1 MIHATWLTR
10 YRLVLL
16 VCPFSDFLRHLPAT
30 ERLARTARVGRGV
43 RDAGDHRLDRT
54 AHPAWQLPLQASLSE
69 WEHGRLRGHHLP
81 DPDTAPGRLARFF
94 ASLTAQERTT
104 LVGRYP
110 LAVGNMNGA
119 PVELRYRANRIA
131 LGQARKVERKRMHDT
146 RLTPNGQQDAGR
158 RMHRYESL
166 MTTNRHILA
175 FDPGGSG
182 RVAEVFGNLTKADRI
197 SVVVPGVD
205 TDLLTFQRTS
215 RRYSAPV
222 GMGKAL
228 YKAER
233 AASPSTRTAVIA
245 WADYTAPAGLGID
258 SATAMRAADGAVRLN
273 ALVRGLPGSSPS
285 PCSATATA
293 RWCAAWPRAACPAG
307 WPTSRWPA
315 ARGCASR
322 TPPTCAPPH
331 RCGRCGTRTG
341 APGPGRAVHGG
352 RRVGHGADP
361 MSSAFGARVL
371 SARGADGHSGYFVPG
386 TESLSNFAEIGI
398 GAYGTVHCAGDTGGA
413 SGRVCPVRRRPDAR
427 RGAGTAV
434 CAGEGDGEAR
444 AAYDEPHG

>member
-1 MIHATWLTR
+1 MTSFDTSPQLNVWRALLALAVVFVMLATTGWTA
-10 YRLVLL
+10 
-16 VCPFSDFLRHLPAT
+16 LRT
-30 ERLARTARVGRGV
+30 QRGSTA
-43 RDAGDHRLDRT
+43 
-54 AHPAWQLPLQASLSE
+54 LQASLSE
-69 WEHGRLRGHHLP
+69 WEHGRLRGHPLP

-94 ASLTAQERTT
+94 ASLTAQERGT
-104 LVGRYP
+104 LAGRYP

-131 LGQARKVERKRMHDT
+131 LGQARKVERKRMHDP

-166 MTTNRHILA
+166 MTTDRHILA

-182 RVAEVFGNLTKADRI
+182 RVAEVFGNLTRAERV

-222 GMGKAL
+222 GMAKAL

-233 AASPSTRTAVIA
+233 TASPSTRTAVIA
-245 WADYTAPAGLGID
+245 WADYTAPAGIGID

-273 ALVRGLPGSSPS
+273 ALVRGLPGSSPVS
-285 PCSATATA
+285 LFCHSYGSVV
-293 RWCAAWPRAACPAG
+293 CG
-307 WPTSRWPA
+307 LA
-315 ARGCASR
+315 ARALPDRVADIAVAGSPGMRVANASHLR
-322 TPPTCAPPH
+322 TSAQVWAMRDADDWVQDVPYME
-331 RCGRCGTRTG
+331 
-341 APGPGRAVHGG
+341 VGG
-352 RRVGHGADP
+352 FGHGADP

-386 TESLSNFAEIGI
+386 TESLANFAEIGI
-398 GAYGTVHCAGDTGGA
+398 GAYRTVHCAGDTEACRTGL
-413 SGRVCPVRRRPDAR
+413 SGTTT
-427 RGAGTAV
+427 AG
-434 CAGEGDGEAR
+434 R
-444 AAYDEPHG
+444 A